1 MREGAGTTP
10 PPNRP
15 QSTMARDIP
24 SPKKITA
31 TDVAERV
38 GVSKWTVS
46 RAFTDGASIAPDVR
60 ERVLQ
65 VAAELGYSPNLLA
78 RSLSTRSTRLI
89 ALVVDEL
96 GNPNQLYM
104 INEATRQLQAR
115 GFSSLLLNLSP
126 EYGASAALRLADQFQ
141 VDGIMFM
148 GTTLDQA
155 LIELAQKIRRIPLV
169 VVSRNSA
176 MAHIPFVTT
185 DGYTAG
191 QEIADLFVDQGYRR
205 IGHMAGP
212 ASERTELRRLD
223 GFRDQLSARGVPLA
237 CVLEGGHYRRERG
250 MQALLD
256 YLSATPRDQRVEALF
271 CESDILAIGALDAL
285 IKTGN
290 QHRMAIVGFD
300 DIEIASAPAYE
311 LTTFRQPID
320 HLVGEAIRRLLDPES
335 VDTPSLLAP
344 GTLVLRSS
352 HRRMV
357 A

>member
-1 MREGAGTTP
+1 MKENGRQPLQSVPMA
-10 PPNRP
+10 RP
-15 QSTMARDIP
+15 QTLPRT
-24 SPKKITA
+24 SPKKTTA
-31 TDVAERV
+31 SDVAARV

-46 RAFTDGASIAPDVR
+46 RAFSDGASIAPDVR

-65 VAAELGYSPNLLA
+65 VAAEMGYSPNLLA
-78 RSLSTRSTRLI
+78 RSLSTRSTRLV

-96 GNPNQLYM
+96 GNPNQLVM

-169 VVSRNSA
+169 VVCRNSSQA
-176 MAHIPFVTT
+176 NIPFVTT

-191 QEIADLFVDQGYRR
+191 EEMADLFLDQGYRR
-205 IGHMAGP
+205 IGYMAGP
-212 ASERTELRRLD
+212 ASERTELRRQE
-223 GFRDQLSARGVPLA
+223 GFRDRLQARGASMARVI
-237 CVLEGGHYRRERG
+237 EGGHYRRECG

-256 YLSATPRDQRVEALF
+256 YLAATPREQRIEALF

-285 IKTGN
+285 IKSGA
-290 QHRMAIVGFD
+290 QHRIAIVGFD

-320 HLVGEAIRRLLDPES
+320 HLVAEAIRRLLDADA
-335 VDTPSLLAP
+335 VDAGSLLAP
-344 GTLVLRSS
+344 GRLVLRAS
-352 HRRMV
+352 HRRQP
-357 A
+357 